1 MSTEAMLWG
10 QTADAPNNLPR
21 ETNAFSKLNEG
32 VSMRPLSVVLVL
44 GILALAGCGSS
55 SNSTGSSSAS
65 ATAASNLASA
75 STASPAH
82 LATAKFV
89 LHAGLAFGAFHRY
102 IYEPLKAGELKSLLR
117 HKLAVV
123 KASTAAVF
131 VVHELKLASAAA
143 QASPTLSGLLPQLS
157 ILGSGFTAA
166 LARLKAGTFKPS
178 EIERALPGIE
188 SIKGAAAAAGASI
201 TEAAPALP

>member
-1 MSTEAMLWG
+1 MRSNG
-10 QTADAPNNLPR
+10 RCPNNVPR

-82 LATAKFV
+82 LATAK
-89 LHAGLAFGAFHRY
+89 
-102 IYEPLKAGELKSLLR
+102 
-117 HKLAVV
+117 
-123 KASTAAVF
+123 F

>member
-1 MSTEAMLWG
+1 
-10 QTADAPNNLPR
+10 
-21 ETNAFSKLNEG
+21 
-32 VSMRPLSVVLVL
+32 MRLLSVVLVL

-65 ATAASNLASA
+65 ATATSNLA
-75 STASPAH
+75 TASPAH